1 MVSSFSCFFFCSG
14 SLFSVRFFL
23 RKFLWLFDV
32 DISKHVFLL
41 EGREEKIGNG
51 ERGERDKDG
60 WMYMTDDDVDEGVG

>member
-1 MVSSFSCFFFCSG
+1 
-14 SLFSVRFFL
+14 LFSVKFFL

-41 EGREEKIGNG
+41 EGREEKIGNS

-60 WMYMTDDDVDEGVG
+60 WMYMTDDDVDEGMG